1 MCVGTGTG
9 FVVRRQAMAQIHW
22 FPTLNPED
30 VMTSIYLTAAGWKI
44 SYVPEI
50 VQWGLV
56 PDTVRKHV
64 RQRTRWAAGYVYII
78 SALWGKRIKGHATL
92 QQRMRATTV
101 SILVVL
107 TNIIIGFSVVAVP
120 WILQSGSPTVV
131 YQSLEEFRRLL
142 LLENLSFFAAFF
154 AGLARS
160 RAACGKGVIFLT
172 TGQVGLVPFQ
182 IITIVKTAFS
192 EIFGSKAESFAPDA
206 TFRTSRIPLGGQP
219 VVQIFD
225 VDLLSHTIILSLQ
238 LLTGY
243 IGRHAVSAGSG
254 TALLLEILSK
264 GGYPAV
270 FLLWVNFIV
279 QTASRIPR
287 LLNNQPLCSS
297 PGSLLTPVGETGVLC
312 PSVRAI
318 DASRTRPDQTYAY
331 LAALYHGVVLIL
343 LWL

>member
-1 MCVGTGTG
+1 
-9 FVVRRQAMAQIHW
+9 MAQIHW

-30 VMTSIYLTAAGWKI
+30 VMTSIFLTAAGWKI
-44 SYVPEI
+44 AYVPEA

-56 PDTVRKHV
+56 PDTVRKHG
-64 RQRTRWAAGYVYII
+64 RQRTRWTAGYVYII

-107 TNIIIGFSVVAVP
+107 TNIIIGFSAVAVP
-120 WILQSGSPTVV
+120 WILQSGSPAVV

-154 AGLARS
+154 AGLTRS
-160 RAACGKGVIFLT
+160 RAACGKGVIFLN
-172 TGQVGLVPFQ
+172 TGQVGLAPFQ
-182 IITIVKTAFS
+182 IITIVKTTFS
-192 EIFGSKAESFAPDA
+192 EIFGSKAKSFAPEA
-206 TFRTSRIPLGGQP
+206 MFRISRIPLGGQFLI
-219 VVQIFD
+219 QLLD
-225 VDLLSHTIILSLQ
+225 LDLLSHTIILLLQ
-238 LLTGY
+238 LVTGY
-243 IGRHAVSAGSG
+243 IGLHAFSAGSG
-254 TALLLEILSK
+254 RALLHEILSK

-270 FLLWVNFIV
+270 FLLWVNFII
-279 QTASRIPR
+279 QTASRIIQ
-287 LLNNQPLCSS
+287 LLNNQSLCSS
-297 PGSLLTPVGETGVLC
+297 PESLLTPRGENGVLY
-312 PSVRAI
+312 PSDRAI